1 MRGLTK
7 FCEGLFKDDGFILV
21 DANKK
26 EYVIGKPIKN
36 PPIKLKLL
44 NKKLHY
50 QLLLLPDLY
59 LGEAYADGSAVIENG
74 SLTDF

>member
-26 EYVIGKPIKN
+26 EYVIGKRIKN

-44 NKKLHY
+44 NKSQKDHLKVKWGLV
-50 QLLLLPDLY
+50 LL
-59 LGEAYADGSAVIENG
+59 
-74 SLTDF
+74 

>member
-44 NKKLHY
+44 NKFPKDHSKVRWVLN
-50 QLLLLPDLY
+50 L
-59 LGEAYADGSAVIENG
+59 
-74 SLTDF
+74 F